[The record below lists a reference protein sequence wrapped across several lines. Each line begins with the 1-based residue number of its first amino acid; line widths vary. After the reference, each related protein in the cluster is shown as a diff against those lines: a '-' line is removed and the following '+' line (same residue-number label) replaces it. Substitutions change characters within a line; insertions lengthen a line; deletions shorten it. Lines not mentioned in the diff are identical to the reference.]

1 MSTRAHVVILV
12 VAALTILFILRLVR
26 RRQLRAKYS
35 MLWLTVGV
43 AVAVFAVFPDLLN
56 PISDALGI
64 YYEPATFLLF
74 ATVFLLCIVLHFSWE
89 LSRLEDRTRTLAEE
103 QALLREEVGGLRDEV
118 GGLRRELAERAG
130 PAPPPAETARE
141 SESTPS

>member
-1 MSTRAHVVILV
+1 VTTRAHIVVLL
-12 VAALTILFILRLVR
+12 VAAFTIIFILRLVR

-35 MLWLTVGV
+35 MLWITVGV

-56 PISDALGI
+56 PLSRVLGI
-64 YYEPATFLLF
+64 YYQPATFLLF

-103 QALLREEVGGLRDEV
+103 HALLRQEVTALRTEVG
-118 GGLRRELAERAG
+118 ER
-130 PAPPPAETARE
+130 PTRPVE
-141 SESTPS
+141 SEQAIP

>member
-1 MSTRAHVVILV
+1 MTTRAHIVILV

-35 MLWLTVGV
+35 MLWLTVGL
-43 AVAVFAVFPDLLN
+43 AVAVFAIFPGLLN
-56 PISDALGI
+56 PISSALGI
-64 YYEPATFLLF
+64 YYQPATFLLF

-103 QALLREEVGGLRDEV
+103 HGLLREEVGELRAE
-118 GGLRRELAERAG
+118 LRAKS
-130 PAPPPAETARE
+130 APEPPATELTERE
-141 SESTPS
+141 AASP